1 MAKKKIGPYPY
12 QEECL
17 QKIEE
22 VRQNGVK
29 RALVVMA
36 SGLGKT
42 YTSAF
47 AVERFF
53 ADRTFG
59 RVLVLCHSEEILTQ
73 TKKKFKKYFG
83 EEYNYGMFTNSRKTR
98 VRTNFLFATFQ
109 TMKGHRTEFAKDE
122 FDYVVVDEAHHS
134 YARTYFPTIKY
145 FEPQFL
151 LGLTATP
158 DRLDGQKITEIYG
171 EPIYEL
177 DFVEANC
184 RDLLTK
190 CDYRL
195 MLDDMS
201 QEKLD
206 EYVQS
211 NEKLTIGQLNRTI
224 FVPKRDEEIVRLIRE
239 CMDGLEDPKTMIFCR
254 TIKHARKIARLVGD
268 EAALVYHGQ
277 GDVANEMALEA
288 FREGRLRMI
297 ISVQMLNE
305 GIDVP
310 DANHVVFL
318 RSTVSPAVFYQQLG
332 RGTRL
337 SPGKTTVIVQDFVA
351 NCERVQEII
360 RLQNEIDDFRTR
372 PPKDDDDYGTSDGD
386 KSENFTLNI
395 ATPEFK
401 TKMVDIVELLERAA
415 NGRVWT
421 KEDAIEALRRL
432 AKKLGKEGLMVKDIR
447 DAAENVDNEDRD
459 GYPGR
464 ETLKRLFGSVQ
475 QAIIAAGLEYER
487 GYTGTERGTFETEE
501 ELFVASRAYAI
512 ELGHPNYLS
521 LKDIDDNLDFPCW
534 ETLRKKYKTLKNF
547 LRLAGFKDIKRAGR
561 RLAQFDSKVAIR
573 RAIQRKTAELG
584 GKIPTRRQLEADQ
597 EMPSIA
603 QIRKFYPSYND
614 ALLDACGKVN
624 ANRKSATQYPD
635 EMMEKE
641 AKNMF
646 EESGHTP
653 TMAEWNANPRTC
665 SASVLEKRH
674 GSYNKAMI
682 AYGLCPNKKGTTL
695 NHPRVISGVL
705 DGEDLTP
712 ETRVKLEKIIK
723 TERRRLKGG
732 DFGPK
737 NSLPIISFFFQHGW
751 SMDRLN
757 SYIGVEKNIRQ
768 VLLPHEAFDP
778 EMTLVMQNY
787 IRKVRRRLK
796 WEDFT
801 KVKDEEMPSISYLR
815 KCTTSIDVINSIV
828 EADIV
833 LAEFAGD

>member
-1 MAKKKIGPYPY
+1 MAKKKIRPYPY

-98 VRTNFLFATFQ
+98 VRTSFLFAMFQ

-195 MLDDMS
+195 VLDDMS

-254 TIKHARKIARLVGD
+254 TIKHARKIARLVGN

-372 PPKDDDDYGTSDGD
+372 PPKDDDDYGAGGGD
-386 KSENFTLNI
+386 EQKNFTLNI

-401 TKMVDIVELLERAA
+401 TKMVDIAELLERAVKYSLYSDQRLLDDFKCKA
-415 NGRVWT
+415 EQLGGRAPT
-421 KEDAIEALRRL
+421 KEEIDNDSEMASSVTYTNRFGSLRKVAELVGVIYDRNSIYTDEQLLSLLKNKAQREHKTTLTQQDLRLDKTMPDTETYVNHFGSFLKALELAGLETNFIPPYTDRELLDAYILKGRRDCNGEAPTTQEVTDDPGMASVDTYIKHFKDWQNLRKLSGLKRRTNGDWGNATEQDIIDAIIEWSKDHDDRFPTCMEMRQDMKLPLSTKVIRVFGSLDNAAKKCGMSREGKRRL
-432 AKKLGKEGLMVKDIR
+432 AVRPVRRNIS
-447 DAAENVDNEDRD
+447 NEDLIQS
-459 GYPGR
+459 GR
-464 ETLKRLFGSVQ
+464 KIVYKNGRPLTQADLDSNESIAGSRVYRKRFGGIQ
-475 QAIIAAGLEYER
+475 QINLAI
-487 GYTGTERGTFETEE
+487 GTDEI
-501 ELFVASRAYAI
+501 L
-512 ELGHPNYLS
+512 
-521 LKDIDDNLDFPCW
+521 
-534 ETLRKKYKTLKNF
+534 
-547 LRLAGFKDIKRAGR
+547 
-561 RLAQFDSKVAIR
+561 
-573 RAIQRKTAELG
+573 AELAEV
-584 GKIPTRRQLEADQ
+584 KEKQEAT
-597 EMPSIA
+597 
-603 QIRKFYPSYND
+603 N
-614 ALLDACGKVN
+614 
-624 ANRKSATQYPD
+624 
-635 EMMEKE
+635 
-641 AKNMF
+641 
-646 EESGHTP
+646 
-653 TMAEWNANPRTC
+653 
-665 SASVLEKRH
+665 
-674 GSYNKAMI
+674 
-682 AYGLCPNKKGTTL
+682 
-695 NHPRVISGVL
+695 
-705 DGEDLTP
+705 
-712 ETRVKLEKIIK
+712 
-723 TERRRLKGG
+723 
-732 DFGPK
+732 
-737 NSLPIISFFFQHGW
+737 
-751 SMDRLN
+751 
-757 SYIGVEKNIRQ
+757 
-768 VLLPHEAFDP
+768 
-778 EMTLVMQNY
+778 
-787 IRKVRRRLK
+787 
-796 WEDFT
+796 
-801 KVKDEEMPSISYLR
+801 
-815 KCTTSIDVINSIV
+815 
-828 EADIV
+828 
-833 LAEFAGD
+833 

>member
-288 FREGRLRMI
+288 FRGGRLRMI

-372 PPKDDDDYGTSDGD
+372 PPKDDDDYGAGGGD
-386 KSENFTLNI
+386 EQKNFTLNI

-415 NGRVWT
+415 NGRTWT
-421 KEDAIEALRRL
+421 KEEIITLIAKVVDELGRAPTIMEFCGRSDTPDTGTITRHFGHWQDAVKEAGFEPVRIYYTDDELIQILQCKADELGHTPSIAEVDADGTIPRSSVFVGHFGSWNAALRAASLEVIREHHYTRGELLEAMEKKIQSLGRAPSQNELRKDGDMPSVAAYVRVFGSWEAALKCFDEKKVGVDKYTDEEMIEMLQKKFKQLGHVPTAEELRL
-432 AKKLGKEGLMVKDIR
+432 DDDM
-447 DAAENVDNEDRD
+447 
-459 GYPGR
+459 PGR
-464 ETLKRLFGSVQ
+464 DTYTRHFGSWKKALQIAKLPVTRVPVDQ
-475 QAIIAAGLEYER
+475 WTKEELIVILQRKAEELGHTPQRRELDADKTIPSHTTFKKIFGSWKNAIKAAGLQL
-487 GYTGTERGTFETEE
+487 T
-501 ELFVASRAYAI
+501 
-512 ELGHPNYLS
+512 
-521 LKDIDDNLDFPCW
+521 
-534 ETLRKKYKTLKNF
+534 
-547 LRLAGFKDIKRAGR
+547 KRTPRSGR
-561 RLAQFDSKVAIR
+561 QWTD
-573 RAIQRKTAELG
+573 
-584 GKIPTRRQLEADQ
+584 
-597 EMPSIA
+597 
-603 QIRKFYPSYND
+603 
-614 ALLDACGKVN
+614 
-624 ANRKSATQYPD
+624 
-635 EMMEKE
+635 
-641 AKNMF
+641 
-646 EESGHTP
+646 
-653 TMAEWNANPRTC
+653 
-665 SASVLEKRH
+665 ASVC
-674 GSYNKAMI
+674 N
-682 AYGLCPNKKGTTL
+682 
-695 NHPRVISGVL
+695 
-705 DGEDLTP
+705 
-712 ETRVKLEKIIK
+712 
-723 TERRRLKGG
+723 
-732 DFGPK
+732 
-737 NSLPIISFFFQHGW
+737 
-751 SMDRLN
+751 
-757 SYIGVEKNIRQ
+757 
-768 VLLPHEAFDP
+768 
-778 EMTLVMQNY
+778 
-787 IRKVRRRLK
+787 
-796 WEDFT
+796 
-801 KVKDEEMPSISYLR
+801 
-815 KCTTSIDVINSIV
+815 
-828 EADIV
+828 
-833 LAEFAGD
+833 

>member
-288 FREGRLRMI
+288 FRG
-297 ISVQMLNE
+297 
-305 GIDVP
+305 G
-310 DANHVVFL
+310 
-318 RSTVSPAVFYQQLG
+318 
-332 RGTRL
+332 
-337 SPGKTTVIVQDFVA
+337 
-351 NCERVQEII
+351 
-360 RLQNEIDDFRTR
+360 
-372 PPKDDDDYGTSDGD
+372 
-386 KSENFTLNI
+386 
-395 ATPEFK
+395 
-401 TKMVDIVELLERAA
+401 VD
-415 NGRVWT
+415 
-421 KEDAIEALRRL
+421 
-432 AKKLGKEGLMVKDIR
+432 
-447 DAAENVDNEDRD
+447 
-459 GYPGR
+459 
-464 ETLKRLFGSVQ
+464 
-475 QAIIAAGLEYER
+475 
-487 GYTGTERGTFETEE
+487 
-501 ELFVASRAYAI
+501 
-512 ELGHPNYLS
+512 
-521 LKDIDDNLDFPCW
+521 
-534 ETLRKKYKTLKNF
+534 
-547 LRLAGFKDIKRAGR
+547 
-561 RLAQFDSKVAIR
+561 
-573 RAIQRKTAELG
+573 
-584 GKIPTRRQLEADQ
+584 
-597 EMPSIA
+597 
-603 QIRKFYPSYND
+603 
-614 ALLDACGKVN
+614 
-624 ANRKSATQYPD
+624 
-635 EMMEKE
+635 
-641 AKNMF
+641 
-646 EESGHTP
+646 
-653 TMAEWNANPRTC
+653 
-665 SASVLEKRH
+665 
-674 GSYNKAMI
+674 
-682 AYGLCPNKKGTTL
+682 
-695 NHPRVISGVL
+695 
-705 DGEDLTP
+705 
-712 ETRVKLEKIIK
+712 
-723 TERRRLKGG
+723 
-732 DFGPK
+732 
-737 NSLPIISFFFQHGW
+737 
-751 SMDRLN
+751 
-757 SYIGVEKNIRQ
+757 
-768 VLLPHEAFDP
+768 
-778 EMTLVMQNY
+778 
-787 IRKVRRRLK
+787 
-796 WEDFT
+796 
-801 KVKDEEMPSISYLR
+801 
-815 KCTTSIDVINSIV
+815 
-828 EADIV
+828 
-833 LAEFAGD
+833 